1 MKTQAIRI
9 ETTGGPEVMRLTEID
24 LPDPAPDQVQVN
36 IRACG
41 VNFIDTYQRSG
52 LYPLALPSGL
62 GNEAAGIVSKVG
74 SAVRHL
80 REGDRVAY
88 ASGPAGTYAQAH
100 NAPANRV
107 AKLPDSIGFEEGA
120 AMMLKGLTV
129 RYLFKETYPLKS
141 GETILFHA
149 AAGGVGLIAC
159 QWARHL
165 GVNMIGT
172 VGSEEKARLAREH
185 GCAHTILYR
194 SEDVPAKV
202 RAITG
207 GRGVPVVYDSVGKA
221 TFDASL
227 DCLQRRGLMVSFGN
241 ASGPVTGVNLGLLMT
256 KGSLYVTRPT
266 AAHYLSTDE
275 EFNTAVA
282 DLFAVVGSGAV
293 KIPVRHRYP
302 LSEAV
307 RCHEDLEGR
316 RTTGASVLL
325 P

>member
-9 ETTGGPEVMRLTEID
+9 EKTGGPEVMRLVEID
-24 LPDPAPDQVQVN
+24 LPDPGPDQVQVSL
-36 IRACG
+36 RAIG

-88 ASGPAGTYAQAH
+88 ASGPPGTYAGAH

-107 AKLPDSIGFEEGA
+107 AGLPDAISFEAGA
-120 AMMLKGLTV
+120 AMMLKGLSV

-159 QWARHL
+159 QWSRHL
-165 GVNMIGT
+165 GVTLIGT
-172 VGSEEKARLAREH
+172 VGSEDKAKLAREH

-194 SEDVPAKV
+194 IEDVPAKV
-202 RAITG
+202 REITG

-221 TFDASL
+221 TFEASL

-266 AAHYLSTDE
+266 AAHYMITDE

-282 DLFAVVGSGAV
+282 DLFSVVASGAV
-293 KIPVRHRYP
+293 KIPIHHKYP
-302 LSEAV
+302 LTEAA

-316 RTTGASVLL
+316 RTTGACILL

>member
-9 ETTGGPEVMRLTEID
+9 EKTGGPEVMRFTEIE
-24 LPDPAPDQVQVN
+24 LPDPQPDQAQVSL
-36 IRACG
+36 RAIG

-62 GNEAAGIVSKVG
+62 GNEAAGIVCKVG
-74 SAVRHL
+74 SAVRNL

-88 ASGPAGTYAQAH
+88 ASGPPGTYAGAH
-100 NAPANRV
+100 NVPANRV
-107 AKLPDSIGFEEGA
+107 ARLPDAISFEEGA

-165 GVNMIGT
+165 GVTMIGT
-172 VGSEEKARLAREH
+172 VGSEEKAKLAREH

-194 SEDVPAKV
+194 TEDVPAKV
-202 RAITG
+202 REITG

-221 TFDASL
+221 TFEASL

-241 ASGPVTGVNLGLLMT
+241 ASGPVTGVNLGLLMQ

-282 DLFAVVGSGAV
+282 DLFGVVASGAV
-293 KIPVRHRYP
+293 KIPIHHRYP
-302 LSEAV
+302 LAEAV
-307 RCHEDLEGR
+307 RCHQDLEGR